1 MPTQRL
7 EEKKVEECA
16 GGWGGETERER
27 ERQKERTHVGERES
41 VRKRFGSSS

>member
-27 ERQKERTHVGERES
+27 EGETERAHARRRER
-41 VRKRFGSSS
+41 VRP